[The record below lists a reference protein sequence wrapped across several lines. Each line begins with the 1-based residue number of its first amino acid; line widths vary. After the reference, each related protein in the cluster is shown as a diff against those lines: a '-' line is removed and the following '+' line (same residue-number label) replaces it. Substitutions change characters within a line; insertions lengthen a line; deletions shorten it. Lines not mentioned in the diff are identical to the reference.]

1 MPTLLITGANRGI
14 GLELTKRYAADGWTV
29 IAACREPQ
37 SATALK
43 AIRGVSV
50 EALDVTDY
58 TAVDKLAQ
66 TYDGTAIDL
75 LLNNAGIYGHRDGAL
90 KVSDFDTYLQV
101 LQVNSVA
108 PMKLALAFLPHLKA
122 AQNRNKMGGAKI
134 ATISSRM
141 GSIADSGGGAYA
153 YRASKAAINAGMH
166 NLALDLKSSGI
177 SCITLHP
184 GWVKTDMGGAGA
196 DIDVTTS
203 AAGLKQVI
211 DGLALKD
218 TGKFY
223 NYDGGEIPW

>member
-14 GLELTKRYAADGWTV
+14 GLELTKRFAADGWTV
-29 IAACREPQ
+29 IATCREPQ

-43 AIRGVSV
+43 AIAGVTV

-58 TAVDKLAQ
+58 AAVDKLAQ
-66 TYDGTAIDL
+66 TYHGTAIDL
-75 LLNNAGIYGHRDGAL
+75 LLNNAGIYGNRDGAL
-90 KVSDFDTYLQV
+90 SVSDFDIYLEV
-101 LQVNSVA
+101 LRVNSVA
-108 PMKLALAFLPHLKA
+108 PMKMALAFLPHLQA
-122 AQNRNKMGGAKI
+122 AQSRSGGGAKI

-141 GSIADSGGGAYA
+141 GSISETRGGSYA
-153 YRASKAAINAGMH
+153 YRASKAAINAGMR

-196 DIDVTTS
+196 DIDVATS
-203 AAGLKQVI
+203 AAGLKTVI
-211 DGLALKD
+211 DGLTLRD

>member
-14 GLELTKRYAADGWTV
+14 GLELTRRYAADQWTI
-29 IAACREPQ
+29 IAACRNPQ
-37 SATALK
+37 DATALTALK
-43 AIRGVSV
+43 GNITL

-58 TAVDKLAQ
+58 AAVDALAAKYSGTAV
-66 TYDGTAIDL
+66 DL
-75 LLNNAGIYGHRDGAL
+75 LLNNAGIYGNRDGAL

-101 LQVNSVA
+101 LHVNSVA
-108 PMKLALAFLPHLKA
+108 PMKLALAFLPHLKQA
-122 AQNRNKMGGAKI
+122 KAAKI

-141 GSIADSGGGAYA
+141 GSIELGGGGSYA

-196 DIDVTTS
+196 DIDVATS
-203 AAGLKQVI
+203 AAGLKKVI
-211 DGLALKD
+211 DGLTLKD

>member
-29 IAACREPQ
+29 IATCREPQ
-37 SATALK
+37 TATTLK
-43 AIRGVSV
+43 ALPGITV
-50 EALDVTDY
+50 EALDVIDY
-58 TAVDKLAQ
+58 AAVDALAAK
-66 TYDGTAIDL
+66 YSGTAIDL
-75 LLNNAGIYGHRDGAL
+75 LLNNAGIYGNRDGAL

-101 LQVNSVA
+101 LHVNSVA
-108 PMKLALAFLPHLKA
+108 PMKMALAFLPHLRA
-122 AQNRNKMGGAKI
+122 AQTRSGGGAKI

-141 GSIADSGGGAYA
+141 GSIEQSGGGSYA

-184 GWVKTDMGGAGA
+184 GWVKTDMGGTGA
-196 DIDVTTS
+196 DIDVATS
-203 AAGLKQVI
+203 AAGLRKVI
-211 DGLALKD
+211 GGLTLKD

>member
-29 IAACREPQ
+29 IAACREPK
-37 SATALK
+37 SATELK
-43 AIRGVSV
+43 AIRGISV

-58 TAVDKLAQ
+58 AAVDKLAQ
-66 TYDGTAIDL
+66 TYDGTPIDL
-75 LLNNAGIYGHRDGAL
+75 LLNNAGIYGNRDGAL

-101 LQVNSVA
+101 LHVNSVA

-122 AQNRNKMGGAKI
+122 TKGGAKI

-141 GSIADSGGGAYA
+141 GSISLGGGGSYA

-196 DIDVTTS
+196 DIDVATS
-203 AAGLKQVI
+203 AAGLKTVI
-211 DGLALKD
+211 DRLALKD

>member
-29 IAACREPQ
+29 IATCREPQ
-37 SATALK
+37 AATDLK
-43 AIRGVSV
+43 AIRGISV

-58 TAVDKLAQ
+58 AAVDKLAQ

-75 LLNNAGIYGHRDGAL
+75 LLNNAGIYGNRDGAL

-101 LQVNSVA
+101 LHVNSVA

-122 AQNRNKMGGAKI
+122 TKGGARI

-141 GSIADSGGGAYA
+141 GSISQGGGGSYA

-196 DIDVTTS
+196 DIDVATS
-203 AAGLKQVI
+203 AAGLKTVI
-211 DGLALKD
+211 DGLTLKD

>member
-14 GLELTKRYAADGWTV
+14 GLELTRRYAADNWTI
-29 IAACREPQ
+29 IAACRNPKE
-37 SATALK
+37 AAALAAVKGDITA
-43 AIRGVSV
+43 

-58 TAVDKLAQ
+58 AAVDKLAAK
-66 TYDGTAIDL
+66 YSGTTIDL
-75 LLNNAGIYGHRDGAL
+75 LLNNAGIYGNRDGAL

-101 LQVNSVA
+101 LHVNSVA
-108 PMKLALAFLPHLKA
+108 PMKLALAFLPHLKQA
-122 AQNRNKMGGAKI
+122 RAAKI

-141 GSIADSGGGAYA
+141 GSIELGGGGGYA

-196 DIDVTTS
+196 DIDVATS
-203 AAGLKQVI
+203 AAGLKKVI
-211 DGLALKD
+211 DGLTLKD

>member
-29 IAACREPQ
+29 IAACRDPQ
-37 SATALK
+37 TATALK
-43 AIRGVSV
+43 TLRGVTV

-58 TAVDKLAQ
+58 AAVDALAAK
-66 TYDGTAIDL
+66 YSGTAIDL
-75 LLNNAGIYGHRDGAL
+75 LLNNAGIYGNRDGAL
-90 KVSDFDTYLQV
+90 TVSDFDTYLQV
-101 LQVNSVA
+101 LRVNSVA
-108 PMKLALAFLPHLKA
+108 PMKLALAFLPNLKA
-122 AQNRNKMGGAKI
+122 TKGGAKI

-141 GSIADSGGGAYA
+141 GSISQGGGGSYA
-153 YRASKAAINAGMH
+153 YRASKAAINAGMR

-196 DIDVTTS
+196 DIDVATS
-203 AAGLKQVI
+203 AAGLKTVI
-211 DGLALKD
+211 DGLTLKD

>member
-14 GLELTKRYAADGWTV
+14 GLELTKRYAADGWSV
-29 IAACREPQ
+29 IAACREPKN
-37 SATALK
+37 AGALK
-43 AIRGVSV
+43 ALKTDIAI

-58 TAVDKLAQ
+58 VAVDRLAAK
-66 TYDGTAIDL
+66 YSDTAIDL
-75 LLNNAGIYGHRDGAL
+75 LLNNAGIYGNRDGGL
-90 KVSDFDTYLQV
+90 KVSDFNNYLEV
-101 LQVNSVA
+101 LHVNSVA
-108 PMKLALAFLPHLKA
+108 PMKLALAFLPHLRRA
-122 AQNRNKMGGAKI
+122 TAAKI

-141 GSIADSGGGAYA
+141 GSIELGGGGSYA

-196 DIDVTTS
+196 DIDVATS
-203 AAGLKQVI
+203 AAGLKKVI
-211 DGLALKD
+211 DGVTLKD
-218 TGKFY
+218 AGKFY

>member
-29 IAACREPQ
+29 IATCRTPGT
-37 SATALK
+37 AAALK
-43 AIRGVSV
+43 ALTGNITLES
-50 EALDVTDY
+50 LDVTDY
-58 TAVDKLAQ
+58 AAVDTLAAKHH
-66 TYDGTAIDL
+66 GTAIDL
-75 LLNNAGIYGHRDGAL
+75 LLNNAGIYGNRDGAL
-90 KVSDFDTYLQV
+90 TVSDFETYLQV
-101 LQVNSVA
+101 LHVNSVA

-122 AQNRNKMGGAKI
+122 AKAGKI

-141 GSIADSGGGAYA
+141 GSISLGSGGSYA
-153 YRASKAAINAGMH
+153 YRASKAAINAGMR

-196 DIDVTTS
+196 DIDVATS
-203 AAGLKQVI
+203 AAGLKKVI
-211 DGLALKD
+211 DALTLKD

>member
-29 IAACREPQ
+29 VAACRAQQE
-37 SATALK
+37 ATALK
-43 AIRGVSV
+43 ALKGSITI

-58 TAVDKLAQ
+58 AAVDKLAMK
-66 TYDGTAIDL
+66 YSGTAIDL

-122 AQNRNKMGGAKI
+122 GKAAKI

-141 GSIADSGGGAYA
+141 GSISQGGGGAYA

-196 DIDVTTS
+196 DIDVATS
-203 AAGLKQVI
+203 AAGLKKVI
-211 DGLALKD
+211 DGLTLKD

>member
-14 GLELTKRYAADGWTV
+14 GLELTQRYAADGWTV

-37 SATALK
+37 SAAALK
-43 AIRGVSV
+43 AIPGIAV

-58 TAVDKLAQ
+58 TAVDKLAAK
-66 TYDGTAIDL
+66 YSGTAIDL

-122 AQNRNKMGGAKI
+122 TKGGAKI

-141 GSIADSGGGAYA
+141 GSISQGGGGAYA

-196 DIDVTTS
+196 DIDVATS
-203 AAGLKQVI
+203 AAGLKKVI
-211 DGLALKD
+211 DGLTLKD

>member
-37 SATALK
+37 SATELK
-43 AIRGVSV
+43 AIRGISV

-58 TAVDKLAQ
+58 AAVDKLAQ

-75 LLNNAGIYGHRDGAL
+75 LLNNAGIYGNRDGAL

-101 LQVNSVA
+101 LHVNSVA

-122 AQNRNKMGGAKI
+122 TKGGAKI

-141 GSIADSGGGAYA
+141 GSISLGGGGSYA

-196 DIDVTTS
+196 DIDVATS
-203 AAGLKQVI
+203 AAGLKTVI
-211 DGLALKD
+211 DGLTLRD

>member
-14 GLELTKRYAADGWTV
+14 GLELTKRYAADGWTI
-29 IAACREPQ
+29 IATCREPQ

-43 AIRGVSV
+43 DVRGVSI
-50 EALDVTDY
+50 EALEVTDY
-58 TAVDKLAQ
+58 AAVDALAQ
-66 TYDGTAIDL
+66 KYQGTAIDL

-108 PMKLALAFLPHLKA
+108 PMKLALTFLPHLKA
-122 AQNRNKMGGAKI
+122 AQNRSPGGAKI

-141 GSIADSGGGAYA
+141 GSIAAGGGGAYA
-153 YRASKAAINAGMH
+153 YRASKAAINASMH
-166 NLALDLKSSGI
+166 NLALDLKSSSI

-196 DIDVTTS
+196 DIDVATS
-203 AAGLKQVI
+203 GAGLKKVI
-211 DGLALKD
+211 DGLTIKD
-218 TGKFY
+218 TGKFF
-223 NYDGGEIPW
+223 NYDGSEIPW

>member
-29 IAACREPQ
+29 IATCRDPQ
-37 SATALK
+37 SATALR
-43 AIRGVSV
+43 AIAGVTV
-50 EALDVTDY
+50 EALEVTDY
-58 TAVDKLAQ
+58 AAVDRLAAKYQ
-66 TYDGTAIDL
+66 GTAIDL

-90 KVSDFDTYLQV
+90 TVSDFDTYLQV

-122 AQNRNKMGGAKI
+122 AQNRSPGGAKI

-141 GSIADSGGGAYA
+141 GSIQHGSGGAYA

-166 NLALDLKSSGI
+166 NLALDLKSAGI
-177 SCITLHP
+177 TVITLHP
-184 GWVKTDMGGAGA
+184 GWVRTDMGGQGA

-203 AAGLKQVI
+203 GAGLKQVI
-211 DGLALKD
+211 DGVTLKD
-218 TGKFY
+218 TGKFF
-223 NYDGGEIPW
+223 NYDGSEIAW

>member
-14 GLELTKRYAADGWTV
+14 GLELTKRYAAEGWTV
-29 IAACREPQ
+29 IATCREPQ

-43 AIRGVSV
+43 ALRGVTV
-50 EALDVTDY
+50 EALEVTDY
-58 TAVDKLAQ
+58 AAVDALAAK
-66 TYDGTAIDL
+66 YSGTAIDL
-75 LLNNAGIYGHRDGAL
+75 LLNNAGIYGNRDGAL
-90 KVSDFDTYLQV
+90 TVSDFDTYLEV
-101 LQVNSVA
+101 LRVNSVA

-122 AQNRNKMGGAKI
+122 TKGGAKI

-141 GSIADSGGGAYA
+141 GSISETRGGSYA
-153 YRASKAAINAGMH
+153 YRASKAAINAGMR

-196 DIDVTTS
+196 DIDVATS
-203 AAGLKQVI
+203 ATGLKTVI
-211 DGLALKD
+211 DGLTLKD

>member
-29 IAACREPQ
+29 IATCREPQ
-37 SATALK
+37 SAAALK
-43 AIRGVSV
+43 AVPGIAV

-58 TAVDKLAQ
+58 AAVDKLAQ

-75 LLNNAGIYGHRDGAL
+75 LLNNAGIYGNRDGAL

-101 LQVNSVA
+101 LQVNSVS
-108 PMKLALAFLPHLKA
+108 PIKMALAFLPHLKA
-122 AQNRNKMGGAKI
+122 TKGGAKI

-141 GSIADSGGGAYA
+141 GSISQGGGGSYA

-166 NLALDLKSSGI
+166 NLALDLKPSGI
-177 SCITLHP
+177 SCIILHP

-196 DIDVTTS
+196 DIDVATS
-203 AAGLKQVI
+203 AAGLKKVI
-211 DGLALKD
+211 DGLTLKD
-218 TGKFY
+218 TGKFF
-223 NYDGGEIPW
+223 NYDGEEIPW